1 MHINSKD
8 LVLVQAIL
16 QKYLPNHVIWA
27 FGSRVHGRHLKPFS
41 DLDLVIRTEQPLDL
55 ERYCELKEAFSESD
69 LPFKV
74 DIVDWASLSENFK
87 NIVLMAHEAVQR

>member
-1 MHINSKD
+1 MHVNSKD
-8 LVLVQAIL
+8 LVLVQTIL
-16 QKYLPNHVIWA
+16 QKHLPNHVVWA

-41 DLDLVIRTEQPLDL
+41 DLDLVIRTKQPLDL

-74 DIVDWASLSENFK
+74 DIVDWTSLSENFK
-87 NIVLMAHEAVQR
+87 NIVLMAHEAVQY